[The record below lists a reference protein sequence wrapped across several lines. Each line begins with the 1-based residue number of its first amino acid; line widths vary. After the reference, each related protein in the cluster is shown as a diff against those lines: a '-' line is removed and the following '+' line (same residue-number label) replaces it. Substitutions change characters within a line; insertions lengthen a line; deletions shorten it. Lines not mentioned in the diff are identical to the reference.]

1 MANKNKNKKGFA
13 KLKGWQKAGIIV
25 GGIIVI
31 AAAGLGIYNL
41 LTPEETPITAEYLL
55 SGNLARDT
63 FGSEAVLTGYME
75 NTKGKYNFE
84 ITDSFDV
91 DTDYAVT
98 KISTP
103 DNNLNFENYI
113 EKIDKKLGIYYKEEK
128 NWNLVLKPII
138 SSVDNPLTD
147 FIEINAST
155 VDEAIMNSLSELS
168 LEETDEE
175 YIVKGKMS
183 FTGLLA
189 MLGNVTQSLYVY
201 DTASPFAYLTKYGD
215 YIFVNVKF
223 TFDKT
228 DFLLKDITAN
238 EDAASIEA
246 VAKGM
251 LQNQDNIVKK
261 LSFAY
266 KVINIEEKNIFVP
279 TDVTNHVKKTT
290 EIKSLYTE

>member
-13 KLKGWQKAGIIV
+13 KLKSWQKAGIIV
-25 GGIIVI
+25 GGVII
-31 AAAGLGIYNL
+31 ATAAGLGVYNL

-55 SGNLARDT
+55 SGNLARDS
-63 FGSEAVLTGYME
+63 FGSEATLTGYIE
-75 NTKGKYNFE
+75 NTKGKYSFE
-84 ITDSFDV
+84 VTDSFDV

-103 DNNLNFENYI
+103 DSSLSFENYI
-113 EKIDKKLGIYYKEEK
+113 EKIDKKLGIYYKEG
-128 NWNLVLKPII
+128 NDWNLVLKPII

-155 VDEAIMNSLSELS
+155 ADEAIMNSLSELN
-168 LEETDEE
+168 LEETDSE
-175 YIVKGKMS
+175 YIVTGKMS
-183 FTGLLA
+183 FTGLLT
-189 MLGNVTQSLYVY
+189 MLGNITQSLYVY

-215 YIFVNVKF
+215 YIFTNVKF
-223 TFDKT
+223 TFDKNN
-228 DFLLKDITAN
+228 FLLKNITAN
-238 EDAASIEA
+238 EDTASIEA

-261 LSFAY
+261 FSFAY
-266 KVINIEEKNIFVP
+266 KVTNVEEKNIFVP